1 MQLIDTHAHVNF
13 NAFKDDGEEV
23 LRRCFE
29 AGMSVVNV
37 GSQYSTSKR
46 AVEYAHK
53 FANFKRDNP
62 LDPIFPLN
70 PLEPPESISLINPLN
85 PLNPLNPIIPLNPL
99 KSSEN
104 ISPLNPFIPLNPLEP
119 SENISPLN
127 PLNPLGIYA
136 AIGIH
141 PVHLKK
147 GSFTHQDPWEIDEEE
162 SASSAG
168 TKIPTVGETFDYAK
182 YLDLAKDEKVVAIGE
197 VGLDYHHFEENDD
210 IEFLKNLQKETLVK
224 FIQLANEVQKPVMIH
239 CWGVKS
245 SKELDHARTDAYD
258 DLLEILEKHPVAK
271 KGIIHSFIGSYKTA
285 NKFIT
290 LGYKLGLNGIITY
303 GDGYDRLIKEID
315 LKNIVLETDCPYL
328 TPRPLEKG
336 TRNEPLFVSHVA
348 QKIADVKGTSIEEVA
363 KVTSQ
368 NAKEILRLF

>member
-1 MQLIDTHAHVNF
+1 MKFFDTHAHVNF

-53 FANFKRDNP
+53 FENLEAKPP
-62 LDPIFPLN
+62 LGGLASKF
-70 PLEPPESISLINPLN
+70 SV
-85 PLNPLNPIIPLNPL
+85 
-99 KSSEN
+99 
-104 ISPLNPFIPLNPLEP
+104 
-119 SENISPLN
+119 
-127 PLNPLGIYA
+127 GIYA

-182 YLDLAKDEKVVAIGE
+182 YLDLAQDEKVVAIGE

-239 CWGVKS
+239 CWDGY
-245 SKELDHARTDAYD
+245 E
-258 DLLEILEKHPVAK
+258 DLLEILEKHPVTK

-285 NKFIT
+285 NKFIA

-303 GDGYDRLIKEID
+303 GDGYDRLIKEIG
-315 LKNIVLETDCPYL
+315 LENIVLETDCPYL

-348 QKIADVKGTSIEEVA
+348 QKIADVKNLSLEDVA

-368 NAKEILRLF
+368 NAKEVLGL